1 MKAFRQSLDWELT
14 MEGECDCLSPLNHS
28 QEDFL
33 VTVKLLA
40 CVSWVVTNIEKDS
53 DALRTNHGTS
63 DVALSTSGLGGNSV
77 TRRYGLNAS
86 FF

>member
-33 VTVKLLA
+33 A
-40 CVSWVVTNIEKDS
+40 SGRVSWVVADIEKGS
-53 DALRTNHGTS
+53 DALRTIHGTS
-63 DVALSTSGLGGNSV
+63 DVALLTFGLGGNSV
-77 TRRYGLNAS
+77 TRCYGLNAS